1 MNGEQPDNDSAEKDL
16 ETLLE
21 ILRAG
26 MDALKR
32 SDKKDVLTQVE
43 QRKELAESL
52 SLGGRLLR
60 IYDEV
65 KFVPDDRKD
74 LLRRYR
80 CVVSGREVQGTDL
93 TTIIRFN
100 LRSKGYV
107 LRFREPPVSYEE
119 VNAYLDLC
127 KATGEVLFSVRLKF
141 EVDDTTQQW
150 LPVDVD
156 AFIPGDWI
164 KDFLVFSMQLA
175 AETEQPKTQP
185 DTEETEELKRRFGLQ

>member
-1 MNGEQPDNDSAEKDL
+1 MNGEQPDNDGAEKDL

-21 ILRAG
+21 ILHAG

-43 QRKELAESL
+43 QRKQLAESL

-80 CVVSGREVQGTDL
+80 CVVSGREVQGADL

-119 VNAYLDLC
+119 VNYEGYGPGGVALFIETLTDNAKRTVADVRHILDDHL
-127 KATGEVLFSVRLKF
+127 LRRFS
-141 EVDDTTQQW
+141 
-150 LPVDVD
+150 
-156 AFIPGDWI
+156 
-164 KDFLVFSMQLA
+164 LA
-175 AETEQPKTQP
+175 ARQGNCRP
-185 DTEETEELKRRFGLQ
+185 DLERL